1 MKCLNIFI
9 LLLFFSCS
17 NRIPKPN
24 NLISKD
30 KMVDVLY
37 DVTILNAAK
46 NVDKRRLENHGILP
60 NEFIYS
66 KYSIDSLQLRESLDY
81 YASDLDEYKSIINKL
96 EERFIKEKELLN
108 PTVTKEVAT
117 KQKIKKPELVE
128 DKSKSLLTDNDLSRL
143 NNGLNIIRIG
153 LNVEKPDDLDFN
165 NNAVYKISRKS
176 TGSAFVLIND
186 IATKPGN
193 LVSVSVFVKRADK
206 KSTFGLRVSGV
217 YPNRADAV
225 FDLNNKKVIGT
236 KSFGYF
242 ENQTATIKKIDNDWV
257 ECKMK
262 VEANIDRVQIVFG
275 PTDLSKQ
282 VELWEAGSDFIS
294 SVYSTIPTFTIK

>member
-81 YASDLDEYKSIINKL
+81 YASDLDAYNGIIKKL

-108 PTVTKEVAT
+108 PTVTKQAAT

-128 DKSKSLLTDNDLSRL
+128 DKSTSLLTDNDLSRL

-165 NNAVYKISRKS
+165 NNAVYKISRNS

-186 IATKPGN
+186 IPTKAGD
-193 LVSVSVFVKRADK
+193 LVSVSVFVKQADK

-236 KSFGYF
+236 QTFGYF
-242 ENQTATIKKIDNDWV
+242 ENQTASIKKIDNDWV

>member
-46 NVDKRRLENHGILP
+46 NIDKRRLENHGIFP

-66 KYSIDSLQLRESLDY
+66 KHNIDSLQLRESLDY

-108 PTVTKEVAT
+108 PTVTKQVAT

-193 LVSVSVFVKRADK
+193 LVSVSVLVKRADK

-236 KSFGYF
+236 QTFGYF